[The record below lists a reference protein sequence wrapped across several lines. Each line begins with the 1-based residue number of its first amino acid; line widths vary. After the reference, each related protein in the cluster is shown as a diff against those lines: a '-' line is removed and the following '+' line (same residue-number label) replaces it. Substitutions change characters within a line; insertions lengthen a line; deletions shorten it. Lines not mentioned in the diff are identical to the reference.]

1 MRKTKMMNEIIEYFD
16 NEPEVEV
23 ITGRTVLVICSKC
36 GEGMTLEDEIN
47 WDSVRHIRCDDELV

>member
-1 MRKTKMMNEIIEYFD
+1 MMNEIIEYFD

-47 WDSVRHIRCDDELV
+47 WDSVRHIRCDDEVV

>member
-1 MRKTKMMNEIIEYFD
+1 MMNEIIEYFD
-16 NEPEVEV
+16 NEPEFEV
-23 ITGRTVLVICSKC
+23 ITGRTVLVICSKS